1 MTIGHQMI
9 LASAGSGKTYALT
22 NRFVRLLALGAAPE
36 RIVALT
42 FTRKAAGEFF
52 DAILHKLAA
61 AATDGPA
68 AARLA
73 REIAVDAGPA
83 EFLGWL
89 RQVVDAMHRL
99 KLGTLDGF
107 FARVARN
114 FPFELGLAGAFEVLE
129 EHAAIR
135 ARSRVLQQLFARS
148 GQLSTAQQEFMEAF
162 KQATFG
168 REEKRLAD
176 KLVRFLQEHQ
186 GTYLDAPDREL
197 WGNPARIWPEGSEL
211 LAAGGKVSEALAALR
226 SAAATGDWDE
236 RRLAW
241 WDRLFANLETWTP
254 GTAMGTE
261 LQNVLRALPD
271 MAVVTMDRKKVEPDE
286 PLRAALRATAQAVVR
301 AELVRRLAMTAGLHA
316 VIGAYEEDYHRTV
329 RRTGRLT
336 FADVQR
342 LLLPGSEGGRL
353 LSTRVDD
360 RDRMLIDY
368 RLDAG
373 IDHWLL
379 DEFQDTSF
387 GQWSVLKNLIDE
399 VVQDPAGTRSF
410 FYVGD
415 VKQSIYAWREGDPR
429 LFREI
434 FDHYNAAAPGTIAE
448 HHLDQSWRAGPPVIA
463 MVNAVFG
470 ADATLA
476 ALFPGPAA
484 AAWNREWREHASAR
498 PGLGG
503 YAALLHAADEAG
515 RFATTLDLLREL
527 PAPRPGFSIAVL
539 VQKNDTAT
547 RLADYLRREGGLA
560 AVAEADLH
568 VCVDHP
574 TGAVLLA
581 LVQAAAHPGD
591 TLAWQ
596 HVQMSP
602 LGAVLADA
610 GVGSVEALAW
620 RLPREIA
627 NDGLAVTLDAWWR
640 RLAAA
645 VPPDAFT
652 RQRMR
657 HFLAAAAEFD
667 AGGSRDATEFIE
679 FMTRYTLREP
689 DSAAVVRVMTIHKSK
704 GLGFDVVVLPDLEG
718 QRLNQARKGL
728 AVQRDDAHQVNWVLD
743 LPTKDIV
750 ACDPVLSRHLAEAE
764 ASACYEKLS
773 LLYVAMTRAKR
784 ALYAIIEPPRASS
797 SSHNIP
803 KLLTDTLGSE
813 PTALA
818 VGQLALTAVW
828 HEGDPAWAQKLAPA
842 EPDRPVRH
850 LQTVAP
856 AEVERSRRLVA
867 RRPSDERAGSWLA
880 ERLLAPVQAGRVDF
894 GRAVHWWLATIE
906 WADSPAPDWTG
917 AGEAGAG
924 VRECLAAPELARV
937 WNRRPGADLWRERP
951 FEAVVDGQWL
961 TGVFDRVIVERD
973 GTGRPVRADVFDFKT
988 DEDVEGALGRHHRQL
1003 GFYRAAA
1010 ARLLG
1015 LEAESV
1021 ACYLVMT
1028 KSRTCVEVPAT

>member
-1 MTIGHQMI
+1 MKIGHQMI

-61 AATDGPA
+61 AAADPVA

-73 REIAVDAGPA
+73 QTIEVQAGSA

-89 RQVVDAMHRL
+89 RLVVDAMHRL
-99 KLGTLDGF
+99 KLGTFDGF

-114 FPFELGLAGAFEVLE
+114 FPFELGLAGDFEVLE
-129 EHAAIR
+129 EHAAAR
-135 ARSRVLQQLFARS
+135 ARSRVLQGLFARS
-148 GQLSTAQQEFMEAF
+148 GQLTEAQHEFIEAF

-186 GTYLDAPDREL
+186 DTYLDAPDRDL
-197 WGNPARIWPEGSEL
+197 WGNPARIWPDGNER
-211 LAAGGKVSEALAALR
+211 LAANGSLSDALTALR
-226 SAAATGDWDE
+226 RAVAAGDWDE

-241 WDRLFANLETWTP
+241 WDRLFLALETWTP
-254 GTAMGTE
+254 GTDAGTE
-261 LQNVLRALPD
+261 LRNVIRALPD

-286 PLRAALRATAQAVVR
+286 ALRRALLATAHAVIR
-301 AELVRRLAMTAGLHA
+301 AELVRRLAMTLGLHA
-316 VIGAYEEDYHRTV
+316 VIGAYEADYHRTV
-329 RRTGRLT
+329 RRAGRLT

-342 LLLPGSEGGRL
+342 LLLPAGDGGRL

-387 GQWSVLKNLIDE
+387 GQWTVLKNLIDE
-399 VVQDPAGTRSF
+399 VVQDAAGGRSF

-415 VKQSIYAWREGDPR
+415 VKQSIYAWRDGDPR

-434 FDHYNAAAPGTIAE
+434 FDHYNAAEPGTIAK
-448 HHLDQSWRAGPPVIA
+448 HHLDQSWRSGPPVIA
-463 MVNAVFG
+463 MVNTVFG
-470 ADATLA
+470 ADETLSG
-476 ALFPGPAA
+476 LFPGPAS
-484 AAWNREWREHASAR
+484 AAWNREWRAHASAR
-498 PGLGG
+498 PELGG
-503 YAALLHAADEAG
+503 HAALLHADDEAG
-515 RFATTLDLLREL
+515 RFATTLDLLREM
-527 PAPRPGFSIAVL
+527 PAPRPDFSIAVL
-539 VQKNDTAT
+539 VQKNDTAA
-547 RLADYLRREGGLA
+547 RLADFLRREGGMA
-560 AVAEADLH
+560 AVAEADLQ

-602 LGAVLADA
+602 LGAVLATA
-610 GVGSVEALAW
+610 GLGSVEALAR
-620 RLPREIA
+620 RLNREIA
-627 NDGLAVTLDAWWR
+627 NDGLAVTLDGWWR
-640 RLAAA
+640 RLATA

-657 HFLAAAAEFD
+657 QFLAAAAEFD
-667 AGGSRDATEFIE
+667 AGGSRDVAEFVE

-704 GLGFDVVVLPDLEG
+704 GLGFDVVILPDLEG
-718 QRLNQARKGL
+718 QKLNQARKGL
-728 AVQRDDAHQVNWVLD
+728 AVRRNEAHAVEWVLD
-743 LPTKDIV
+743 LPTKDVV
-750 ACDPVLSRHLAEAE
+750 ACDPVLSDYVAAAED
-764 ASACYEKLS
+764 SACYEKLS

-784 ALYAIIEPPRASS
+784 ALYAIIEPPRATSS
-797 SSHNIP
+797 SPNFP
-803 KLLTDTLGSE
+803 KLLAETLGTDPAALSVGRLTV
-813 PTALA
+813 TA
-818 VGQLALTAVW
+818 GW
-828 HEGDPAWAQKLAPA
+828 HQGDPAWCQKLPPPAP
-842 EPDRPVRH
+842 VK
-850 LQTVAP
+850 AP
-856 AEVERSRRLVA
+856 SGLKRVNPAQVERSHRLVA
-867 RRPSDERAGSWLA
+867 RRPSDEREGSWMA
-880 ERLLAPVQAGRVDF
+880 ARLLAPGQGGRADF
-894 GRAVHWWLATIE
+894 GRAVHRWFATIE
-906 WADSPAPDWTG
+906 WADSSVPDWTA
-917 AGEAGAG
+917 AGEPGA
-924 VRECLAAPELARV
+924 VVQACLDAPGLAQV
-937 WNRRPGADLWRERP
+937 WTRRPNADLWRERT
-951 FEAVVDGQWL
+951 FEAVVDGQWV

-973 GTGRPVRADVFDFKT
+973 GQGRALRAEVFDFKT
-988 DEDVEGALGRHHRQL
+988 DDDVDGALARHGRQL
-1003 GFYRAAA
+1003 AYYRAAA

-1015 LEAESV
+1015 LAAESV
-1021 ACYLVMT
+1021 NCYLVMT
-1028 KSRTCVEVPAT
+1028 KTRSCVEVPAE